1 MDIPATELVILRA
14 GYYPT
19 HPLMLQRDLQHSLR
33 TRTLATHDEVARI
46 ARPLDPEQLIRRP
59 ADRGWGVGQVLEHL
73 CVTAEVY
80 EAPLQAMLRSAR
92 VDAAAPLREWAPT
105 LFGRLL
111 VGSFTSPRKLPTPK
125 PMAPSL
131 TPRAGVLEGFLS
143 MHAALVTRIDHTA
156 SFDWRALRM
165 SSPVVPRVLQPLARL
180 NLGDV
185 FSVFVAH
192 AERHARQIERVVAML
207 S

>member
-1 MDIPATELVILRA
+1 
-14 GYYPT
+14 
-19 HPLMLQRDLQHSLR
+19 MLQRDFQHSLR

-46 ARPLDPEQLIRRP
+46 ARPLDPEQLNRVP
-59 ADRGWGVGQVLEHL
+59 PDHGWSVGQVLEHL
-73 CVTAEVY
+73 CVTVELY

-92 VDAAAPLREWAPT
+92 VDAAAPLREWGPT
-105 LFGRLL
+105 LFGRML
-111 VGSFTSPRKLPTPK
+111 VGSLASPRKLPTPK

-131 TPRAGVLEGFLS
+131 TPRAGVLEAFLG

-156 SFDWRALRM
+156 SFDWRRLRM
-165 SSPVVPRVLQPLARL
+165 SSPAVPRVLQPLARL

-185 FSVFVAH
+185 FSVFVVH
-192 AERHARQIERVVAML
+192 AERHARQIERVVAAL